1 MYILW
6 CLLLCC
12 GFSLHITQVEVIWNT
27 YGLRI
32 IHCVSCPYCSCSDQW
47 PGVGRLT
54 RTKPNLKNICCESS
68 FVTTDLTWP
77 AGGAVTV
84 TRESPPNPAPCPVIA
99 SDSRVDI
106 CDSHIEH
113 HHRILHPPPPHICTR
128 HLRGS
133 VFFVPWLTRNSFQ
146 NKCCYA
152 DFFVCSSVPLN
163 MSCVLQIWK
172 CDCETTEESPFG
184 KPFPV
189 QKEIF
194 TFTPTSL
201 TEGEVGASPCPAP
214 SHTSHHAGPRTAP
227 AAAAGRVSARVAGP
241 VPAAGPAR
249 RQPQP
254 ARPEPVREQ
263 ADVRRVPADAHV
275 RVVLPARVRGQRRLA
290 PAALQPGGVLHHVL
304 EVGGS

>member
-32 IHCVSCPYCSCSDQW
+32 IHCVSCPYCSCSHQW

-106 CDSHIEH
+106 YLWLPHWAASPHSASAPATH
-113 HHRILHPPPPHICTR
+113 LHPSLARI
-128 HLRGS
+128 S
-133 VFFVPWLTRNSFQ
+133 VLCAMTHSEQFPKQMLLCWFL
-146 NKCCYA
+146 
-152 DFFVCSSVPLN
+152 
-163 MSCVLQIWK
+163 CV
-172 CDCETTEESPFG
+172 
-184 KPFPV
+184 
-189 QKEIF
+189 
-194 TFTPTSL
+194 
-201 TEGEVGASPCPAP
+201 
-214 SHTSHHAGPRTAP
+214 
-227 AAAAGRVSARVAGP
+227 
-241 VPAAGPAR
+241 
-249 RQPQP
+249 
-254 ARPEPVREQ
+254 
-263 ADVRRVPADAHV
+263 
-275 RVVLPARVRGQRRLA
+275 
-290 PAALQPGGVLHHVL
+290 
-304 EVGGS
+304 